1 MTDPKGD
8 RTKASHDRADPDM
21 FVHVVDLV
29 FRQLVMRTGGAAG
42 DAVHPNLS
50 GTQKGRRAFARRP
63 LRSEIRTF
71 FSHTDRTC
79 WYS

>member
-42 DAVHPNLS
+42 DAGHPNIS
-50 GTQKGRRAFARRP
+50 GTQKRRRACAP
-63 LRSEIRTF
+63 PPHRSEIRTF